1 MCASETLIQEKRRLT
16 REQENDKWPWSKF
29 HTWQSWRERY
39 RKNQDYF
46 DYRIRKYQ
54 KGKESGKN
62 PRKVVEEVKRD
73 KQITTKPVLPSQSE
87 RDAVKKEKVVSQPEE
102 RVVVADSQKEASAPE
117 NEDDPMHDLFG
128 SYVEEEEE
136 PEERYD
142 CYNMPFYLPKFL
154 NRHESRPV
162 PPNAPQPPSPQT
174 NKQSKSVPKN
184 PQSNLERIPKKPKL
198 KKLPADEEDPF
209 ETPPPTPRVP
219 LSPKQYNAP
228 PTLVE
233 GPFRNTLKR
242 VRKDDHDSSWI
253 PKRMKKATAEG
264 VGEGVNTLPL
274 PVAQQPTRPPNAVA
288 SSSKINPPNQKP
300 IVAAPKP
307 LPAAVPPQRE
317 PAPQTAAISDGDP
330 FASKQPTDKVKGKG
344 KAVDAPYVIE
354 TKAPPRID
362 LHRQSLQKRLNPSIS
377 VASWRGSVVSAR
389 TSSTSGSSRRNHNRT
404 SRSLRQSVS
413 ELDFSDDGK
422 LFAFR
427 AAQEMARKVAEM
439 AREHGV
445 STEIAMKTYTKTGS
459 MEKTKVILEH
469 FRKTLLA
476 AEQEIYERM
485 PIVADKVD
493 YDADTDEED
502 IPEGLIPSPLVPAPK
517 SMHESTPPKNK
528 RPSSTKRRN
537 PRPSLMVKP
546 LPPDYD
552 EMDDLSE
559 YSPPNDTR
567 AGQFARLTKRGRAE
581 EAMAR
586 EMQHVSIGAVLPTRS
601 STEAKGA
608 LPLTTDVSPTP
619 HSHLPASAMVPDE
632 QDDDDIYMQTDDEQH
647 QSPHP
652 NDEQPHEA
660 DDEAE
665 SPSRQTQET
674 EDISQSPFPSIS
686 RKLIKR
692 ISGGRENDPTLLAA
706 AREYQIYASNVNADN
721 ADEMK
726 AFEAKNNP
734 DLLRLWS
741 INLVNEMIA
750 QSKEHSGVKEETR
763 DGDERLGVD

>member
-1 MCASETLIQEKRRLT
+1 M
-16 REQENDKWPWSKF
+16 
-29 HTWQSWRERY
+29 
-39 RKNQDYF
+39 
-46 DYRIRKYQ
+46 
-54 KGKESGKN
+54 
-62 PRKVVEEVKRD
+62 VEEVKRE
-73 KQITTKPVLPSQSE
+73 KQIDTKPALPSQPKG
-87 RDAVKKEKVVSQPEE
+87 DPVKKEKVVPQPEE
-102 RVVVADSQKEASAPE
+102 RVVVADSQKEAEAPE
-117 NEDDPMHDLFG
+117 DVDDPMYDLFG
-128 SYVEEEEE
+128 SYVEEEE

-142 CYNMPFYLPKFL
+142 CYNMSFYLPKFL
-154 NRHESRPV
+154 NRHESKPA
-162 PPNAPQPPSPQT
+162 PPSAPQPPSPPA
-174 NKQSKSVPKN
+174 NKLSKSVPKI

-198 KKLPADEEDPF
+198 KKLPANEEDPF

-219 LSPKQYNAP
+219 LSPKRHNAP

-253 PKRMKKATAEG
+253 PKRMKKVTAEG
-264 VGEGVNTLPL
+264 VVEGVNTMPL

-288 SSSKINPPNQKP
+288 SSSKIHTPNQKP
-300 IVAAPKP
+300 IVAAPEP

-317 PAPQTAAISDGDP
+317 PSPQTVAISDGDP

-344 KAVDAPYVIE
+344 KAVEAPYVIE

-362 LHRQSLQKRLNPSIS
+362 LHRQSLQKRLNPSVS

-502 IPEGLIPSPLVPAPK
+502 IPDGLIPSPLVPAQK

-601 STEAKGA
+601 STEVKSAPPRA
-608 LPLTTDVSPTP
+608 VDVSPTP
-619 HSHLPASAMVPDE
+619 LSHLPASAMVPDE
-632 QDDDDIYMQTDDEQH
+632 QDDDDIYMRTDDEQH
-647 QSPHP
+647 QSPHS
-652 NDEQPHEA
+652 NDEPHEA

-665 SPSRQTQET
+665 SSSRQAQET
-674 EDISQSPFPSIS
+674 EDMSLSPFPSIS

-692 ISGGRENDPTLLAA
+692 ISGGRENDPALLAT

-750 QSKEHSGVKEETR
+750 QNRDHSDVKEETG
-763 DGDERLGVD
+763 DGDESLGVD